1 MIQADGITL
10 GQAEGIG
17 WQGNSNALRQMNLK
31 PRVFNTFEP
40 TEFVELKSVGVNLVN
55 TMYFFVLF
63 GTYRRRLQ
71 AARRWRGSGQ
81 WLLRKCSWEPEPC
94 NWLLLSEIWLPRK
107 LSRELGTSQ
116 LSVIEL
122 KSAMHIFEDS
132 RELPN

>member
-17 WQGNSNALRQMNLK
+17 WQGNSNALRQMDLK

-55 TMYFFVLF
+55 TMYFWYFSAL
-63 GTYRRRLQ
+63 LQ

-94 NWLLLSEIWLPRK
+94 NWLLLCEIWLPRK

-122 KSAMHIFEDS
+122 KSAMHIFEGAGNFPI
-132 RELPN
+132 ECY